1 MWQSWKHIAMPGFS
15 RASAFYAG
23 FFLSGKRSICPLGN
37 SLLSLNLLP
46 IFAPNYKHRMYQ
58 QILEKKEKLAVIGLG
73 YVGLPIALAFARKAS
88 VIGFDINLSRI
99 EMMKQG
105 IDPSNE
111 LAREEFEGC
120 DITFTNSL
128 DVLREARFFI
138 VAVPT
143 PVDEHNV
150 PDLTPVKKA
159 SETIGKVLKKGD
171 YVVFESTVYPGCT
184 EEDCLP
190 IIEKLSGLKNKIDF
204 KLGYSPERINP
215 GDKKHTLA
223 TIVKVVSG
231 CDEESL
237 DSIARVYE
245 MVVDAG
251 VHRASSIKVAE
262 AAKIIENTQR
272 DLNIA
277 LMNELSIIFDKMNIN
292 TFEVLEAAGTKWNFL
307 KFSPGLV
314 GGHCIGVDPYY
325 LTYKASELGY
335 NSRVI
340 LAGRHINDNMSI
352 YVARKVVRH
361 IISHVADVK
370 AARVLVMGATFKENV
385 SDIRNSKVAD
395 VVRELKEFFLNVD
408 VVDPHASSEELEH
421 EYGFGLAPSEGRD
434 YDAVIVTVCHES
446 YASLDD
452 AYFTSITKPDA
463 LIADLKGIYRN
474 KITSR
479 AYWSF

>member
-1 MWQSWKHIAMPGFS
+1 MLRITHS
-15 RASAFYAG
+15 
-23 FFLSGKRSICPLGN
+23 
-37 SLLSLNLLP
+37 P
-46 IFAPNYKHRMYQ
+46 IYLQAITKSMYQ
-58 QILEKKEKLAVIGLG
+58 QLIDKKEKLAVIGLG
-73 YVGLPIALAFARKAS
+73 YVGLPIALEFAKKIS
-88 VIGFDINLSRI
+88 VIGFDISSKRI
-99 EMMKQG
+99 DMMRRS

-111 LAREEFEGC
+111 LEKEAFDGC
-120 DITFTNSL
+120 DITFTDSL
-128 DVLREARFFI
+128 DVLREAKFFI

-150 PDLTPVKKA
+150 PDLKPVKRA
-159 SETIGKVLKKGD
+159 SETVGKVIKKDD

-190 IIEKLSGLKNKIDF
+190 IIEKLSGLKNVSDF

-223 TIVKVVSG
+223 SIIKVVSG
-231 CDEESL
+231 CDAESL
-237 DSIARVYE
+237 ETIAKVYE
-245 MVVDAG
+245 LVVKAG
-251 VHRASSIKVAE
+251 VHKASSIKVAE

-277 LMNELSIIFDKMNIN
+277 LMNELSIIFDKMGIN

-340 LAGRHINDNMSI
+340 LAGRYINDNMSL
-352 YVARKVVRH
+352 YVARRIVRH
-361 IISHVADVK
+361 IISNVNDVK
-370 AARVLVMGATFKENV
+370 SAKVLVMGATFKENV

-395 VVRELKEFFLNVD
+395 VVKELKEFFLNVD
-408 VVDPHASSEELEH
+408 VIDPHANSEELNH
-421 EYGFGLAPSEGRD
+421 EYGFGLTKEPGNN
-434 YDAVIVTVCHES
+434 YDAVIVTVCHEP
-446 YASLDD
+446 YACLDD
-452 AYFTSITKPDA
+452 SYFASITKPHA
-463 LIADLKGIYRN
+463 LIADLKGIYRG
-474 KITSR
+474 KIKNRS
-479 AYWSF
+479 YWSF